1 MDPKDFVE
9 NHVPVMN
16 SSEKVYALF
25 KGLGYETLDP
35 SFRGKEAWGLREKDK
50 EFVEEIY
57 TIANYKKRFQ
67 IFLVELKS
75 YSPATI
81 RNLPIYFERETQYPF
96 FVITS
101 DYRNYTF
108 ILVEKI
114 REDVGVWKRKLT
126 KLNLDIDSA
135 YYTDKW
141 ILSEIAI
148 ETELQDPAQ
157 IYNKLTQSFSV
168 EKVTKRFFDD
178 YRATFPIIRD
188 SLIKLIPDAK
198 WVHDYSL
205 QLLNRIM
212 FLYFV
217 QKKRWLDNNP
227 RFITDFWQVY
237 KKALSACDAQAG
249 RMEKDSFYEKWLSIL
264 FFEAFNNKFFPKP
277 YFSKDLNSALALA
290 PFLNGGLFTPN
301 KLDEQSFKITDG
313 LFEKIFGFFDKY
325 NFTIRE
331 ELPLEVEVAVDPEM
345 IGKVYES
352 LVNISEEADER
363 GDAGIFY
370 TARTEIDFMCRRSL
384 VEYFHN
390 HLEIE
395 QALIYEFVFAK
406 TDEDKKQVDTKISK
420 HKLWEKIE
428 ILLDDLTVV
437 DPACGSGSFLVGM
450 LSILS
455 DIYKRAYSH
464 LNRQMSDF
472 DIKKSI
478 IGRSL
483 YGVDVMDWA
492 VHVAE
497 LRLWLQLIVETKLE
511 LAQLKIQPLLPN
523 LSFKIRQGD
532 SLVQEIGGVNLAVR
546 TGTSNISPSLKRKLT
561 ELKTEK
567 LKFFNNDPSRKFRS
581 ESMLLQEELNIF
593 RSILDD
599 RALNLSNRIKS
610 LQRAIHEKPRQLRF
624 LEEDKEEKHP
634 ELFDEKEAT
643 QKEIEKLQEEL
654 ENVTEARSA
663 LKGAQ
668 DKPFVW
674 DIDFAE
680 IFSGERNG
688 FDIVI
693 GNPPYVRQEKI
704 APPLVPKDKV
714 TNEMKRLYKDKLE
727 DSIRAH
733 FEGRLPKK
741 LDKKSDL
748 YIYFYFH
755 GLALLNP
762 KGTFCFITSNSWLDV
777 GYGKD
782 LQQFLLE
789 NAHVK
794 AIYDNCAKRS
804 FTQADINTIIVVF
817 SPPLNRR
824 GDGLE
829 NSAKF
834 VLFKKPFEDVINTGN
849 LTEIENVRDTLNTNS
864 YRVISVPQIKL
875 LEKGWEYP
883 EDTTEEYKKIFKF
896 GIGKYTGNK
905 WGGKY
910 LRAPD
915 IFFTILE
922 KGKDKLVRLGDI
934 AEVRFGIKTGCNE
947 FFYLPSKHF
956 DIKKEGKYYRLI
968 PKHEGLLDD
977 LRIEEEYLQPVI
989 KSPRECK
996 SIFVNPNDLKQNI
1009 FMCHKS
1015 KAEMINFSVVRY
1027 VEWGEKQH
1035 FNKIPSC
1042 KGRQKWWD
1050 LGIWKY
1056 PDMVWSDAYN
1066 DRYATFSI
1074 PQDYYA
1080 DKRFFYIY
1088 PKNSKLFEITR
1099 LYLNSSIIPLFIE
1112 NEGIANLAEG
1122 VIYTNVYWLKKLP
1135 VFYDIDCPFSLKKF
1149 RNKKVKSIFTELG
1162 ISPKQPIRSQKPNPL
1177 PDRKDLDD
1185 VVFDILGLTQAE
1197 RNEVYWAVC
1206 ELVKNR
1212 LEKARSV

>member
-1 MDPKDFVE
+1 METKNFVE
-9 NHVPVMN
+9 NHIPQMN
-16 SSEKVYALF
+16 SPEKVYAFF

-50 EFVEEIY
+50 EFVKEIY
-57 TIANYKKRFQ
+57 TIANYNKRFQ

-75 YSPATI
+75 YSPTTI
-81 RNLPIYFERETQYPF
+81 RSLPIYFERETQYPF

-108 ILVEKI
+108 VLVEKI
-114 REDVGVWKRKLT
+114 REDAGVWKRKLI
-126 KLNLDIDSA
+126 KLNLNIESA

-148 ETELQDPAQ
+148 KDELQDPVR
-157 IYNKLTQSFSV
+157 IYNILTESFSV

-178 YRATFPIIRD
+178 YRATFSVIRD
-188 SLIKLIPDAK
+188 SLFKQIPDAK
-198 WVHDYSL
+198 WAHDYSL

-212 FLYFV
+212 FLYFI
-217 QKKRWLDNNP
+217 QKKRWLDDNP
-227 RFITDFWQVY
+227 RFITDFWQAY
-237 KKALSACDAQAG
+237 KKTK
-249 RMEKDSFYEKWLSIL
+249 MEKDSFYEKWLSVL

-277 YFSKDLNSALALA
+277 YFSKDINSALALA

-301 KLDEQSFKITDG
+301 KLDEQTFKITDS
-313 LFEKIFGFFDKY
+313 LFEKIFSFFDKY

-352 LVNISEEADER
+352 LVNISEEVDKR
-363 GDAGIFY
+363 GEAGVFY

-390 HLEIE
+390 HLDTEKAI
-395 QALIYEFVFAK
+395 IYEFIFAK
-406 TDEDKKQVDTKISK
+406 TDEDKKKVDKKISQ
-420 HKLWEKIE
+420 HRLWEKIE
-428 ILLDDLTVV
+428 ELLDDLTVV

-450 LSILS
+450 LNILS
-455 DIYKRAYSH
+455 DLYKRAYSY

-497 LRLWLQLIVETKLE
+497 LRLWLQLIVETELE
-511 LAQLKIQPLLPN
+511 REQLKIQPLLPN

-546 TGTSNISPSLKRKLT
+546 TGASNISSSLKRKLT

-567 LKFFNNDPSRKFRS
+567 LKFFNNDPTRKFRS

-593 RSILDD
+593 RSILDE
-599 RALNLSNRIKS
+599 RALNLSNQIKS
-610 LQRAIHEKPRQLRF
+610 KKSM
-624 LEEDKEEKHP
+624 LEVPEPPELFEEYKKIKQP
-634 ELFDEKEAT
+634 KLFDEKESIK
-643 QKEIEKLQEEL
+643 KEIQKLEEEL
-654 ENVTEARSA
+654 KNITEARST
-663 LKGAQ
+663 LKGMQ

-693 GNPPYVRQEKI
+693 GNPPYVRQERI
-704 APPLVPKDKV
+704 APPLVPKEKV
-714 TNEMKRLYKDKLE
+714 TNEMKKSYKDKLE

-733 FEGRLPKK
+733 FKGRLPKK

-755 GLALLNP
+755 GLSLLNP

-782 LQQFLLE
+782 LQEFLLE
-789 NAHVK
+789 NVHIK
-794 AIYDNCAKRS
+794 AIYDNCAKRN
-804 FTQADINTIIVVF
+804 FPQAAINTIIVVF
-817 SPPLNRR
+817 SPPLKRR
-824 GDGLE
+824 GDGLK

-834 VLFKKPFEDVINTGN
+834 VLFKKPFEDVINAQN
-849 LTEIENVRDTLNTNS
+849 LIEIENVKDTLNTDS
-864 YRVISVPQIKL
+864 YRVISISQKRL
-875 LEKGWEYP
+875 LEEGWEYP
-883 EDTTEEYKKIFKF
+883 EDFTEEQQKIYKFN
-896 GIGKYTGNK
+896 IGKYAGNK

-922 KGKDKLVRLGDI
+922 KGKGKLVRLGDI
-934 AEVRFGIKTGCNE
+934 AEVKAGIITGNNA
-947 FFYLPSKHF
+947 
-956 DIKKEGKYYRLI
+956 KYYQKR
-968 PKHEGLLDD
+968 PKEFDTNQYSL
-977 LRIEEEYLQPVI
+977 VF
-989 KSPRECK
+989 KSPREMNK
-996 SIFVNPNDLKQNI
+996 ILLTEKDAVSIIKIKNVPFEIRKAPLLWVDLRGDKHL
-1009 FMCHKS
+1009 C
-1015 KAEMINFSVVRY
+1015 
-1027 VEWGEKQH
+1027 H
-1035 FNKIPSC
+1035 FNKSNLPFEHNFY
-1042 KGRQKWWD
+1042 
-1050 LGIWKY
+1050 GICGKTV
-1056 PDMVWSDAYN
+1056 DN
-1066 DRYATFSI
+1066 
-1074 PQDYYA
+1074 
-1080 DKRFFYIY
+1080 K
-1088 PKNSKLFEITR
+1088 KLC
-1099 LYLNSSIIPLFIE
+1099 LVLNSTLIWLFVEIIGRRGLGGGAVRLVRLDLISLPCLVIP
-1112 NEGIANLAEG
+1112 NLSFQDHSELL
-1122 VIYTNVYWLKKLP
+1122 NR
-1135 VFYDIDCPFSLKKF
+1135 DIH
-1149 RNKKVKSIFTELG
+1149 SIFTELG
-1162 ISPKQPIRSQKPNPL
+1162 INPKQPIRSQKPNPL
-1177 PDRKDLDD
+1177 PDRKALDD
-1185 VVFDILGLTQAE
+1185 IVFDILGLTQAE
-1197 RNEVYWAVC
+1197 RDEVYWAVC